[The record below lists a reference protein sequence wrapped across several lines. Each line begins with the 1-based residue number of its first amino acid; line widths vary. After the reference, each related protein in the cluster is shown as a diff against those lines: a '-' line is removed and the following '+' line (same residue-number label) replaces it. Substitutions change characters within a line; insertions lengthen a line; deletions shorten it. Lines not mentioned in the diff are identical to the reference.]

1 MRISEPGT
9 WTTDICTGSRCR
21 GFTILEIL
29 VVVAIIAIIL
39 STILL
44 NTRFS
49 RPETSLKQHAQ
60 TIGKTLRLLFEE
72 ATLEDVNYALWLQ
85 PGRYQVL
92 QYDGESWQPVRDRL
106 FARLARKHDYEDRLI
121 VDGQPVPIEASEEP
135 KPQILILASGDVSS
149 FEWRILDRRNG
160 LMVLL
165 QGDALGQLSIEGPSV
180 ITETTES
187 SL

>member
-9 WTTDICTGSRCR
+9 WTTDIRKGGRCR

-49 RPETSLKQHAQ
+49 RPENALQQHAR
-60 TIGKTLRLLFEE
+60 TIGKTLRLLLEE
-72 ATLEDVNYALWLQ
+72 ATLEDVNFALWLQ

-92 QYDGESWQPVRDRL
+92 QYDGEGWQPVRDRL
-106 FARLARKHDYEDRLI
+106 FARLARKHDYEDHLI
-121 VDGQPVPIEASEEP
+121 VDGRPVPIEASEEP
-135 KPQILILASGDVSS
+135 KPQILILGSGDVSS
-149 FEWRILDRRNG
+149 FEWRIIDRKNR
-160 LMVLL
+160 LVM
-165 QGDALGQLSIEGPSV
+165 GDDA
-180 ITETTES
+180 ES
-187 SL
+187 SR